1 MDVHKNARSVPA
13 SRELLFRRVCELG
26 FSVRAASEAAGMSD
40 RRSREWIRR
49 AERDEPLT
57 DRSSRPHRTC
67 AIRADTRAEVVSLR
81 RERRTMRQVARIAG
95 VCLSTVAGSAKPRV

>member
-1 MDVHKNARSVPA
+1 MDAHKNARSIPA
-13 SRELLFRRVCELG
+13 SRALLWKRVSKLDW
-26 FSVRAASEAAGMSD
+26 SVHAASEAAGMSD

-57 DRSSRPHRTC
+57 DRSSRPHSTH
-67 AIRADTRAEVVSLR
+67 AIRADTRAQVVSLR

-95 VCLSTVAGSAKPRV
+95 VCLSTVARICKA